1 MAGHRCRAALAL
13 REVLPRQQP
22 EPFRFDVR
30 DDRLRR
36 LHRRIQPGPGVG
48 VWRRPGGPP
57 HPTPPPQPARHPWGG
72 CLGPARRGGA
82 SQPKTTHCHC
92 SADTTAIWCRGVAV
106 DHASVAKPFF
116 LQKKRHNGRATS
128 PAFSGYGTCPTT
140 PPQSDAI
147 FSDAMVSQIWK
158 RMRGFISLV
167 FCIFQKSLS
176 LAQKW

>member
-1 MAGHRCRAALAL
+1 MAEISRALGALRQTAVGSAGVMAGHRCRAALAL

-116 LQKKRHNGRATS
+116 PSKKKGHNGRATS

-140 PPQSDAI
+140 PP
-147 FSDAMVSQIWK
+147 SQ
-158 RMRGFISLV
+158 MRS
-167 FCIFQKSLS
+167 FQMQWFHKYG
-176 LAQKW
+176 KG